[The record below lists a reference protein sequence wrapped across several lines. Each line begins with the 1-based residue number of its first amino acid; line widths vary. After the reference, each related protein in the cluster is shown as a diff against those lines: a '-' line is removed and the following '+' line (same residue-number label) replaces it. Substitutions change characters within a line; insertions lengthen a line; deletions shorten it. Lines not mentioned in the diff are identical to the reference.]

1 VIGRQKIVGWI
12 LVVVTA
18 AYILYF
24 IRVRLLVPGPV
35 VTRSEWFNLIACVI
49 VLMIGTINVRMAA
62 MRARKDKEGSSR

>member
-35 VTRSEWFNLIACVI
+35 VERSEWFNLIACVI

-62 MRARKDKEGSSR
+62 MRARKDKDGASR